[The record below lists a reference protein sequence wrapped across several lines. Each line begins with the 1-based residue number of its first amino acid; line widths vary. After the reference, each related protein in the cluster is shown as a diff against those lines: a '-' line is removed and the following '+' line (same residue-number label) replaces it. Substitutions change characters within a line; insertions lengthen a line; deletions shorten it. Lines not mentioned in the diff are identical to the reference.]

1 MPGTSDTYTIAV
13 SNNGP
18 STVSSVTLT
27 DAIPAALLNVAFAP
41 SVGAY
46 DVANGV
52 WNGLSLASGGSISM
66 TLTGTIDPNATGSL
80 TNTVTVFAP
89 TGVTET
95 NPVNNVATDTDT
107 LPPFTPNP
115 SPPPG
120 TTADMILRASN
131 TSLLAGHYEI
141 YDIGNNAILAAN
153 FLGKVGTDFQF
164 AGSAQA
170 NSRSTTSATTTSP
183 MPPRLA
189 RSGSI
194 FRSRASAT
202 STATA
207 RRT

>member
-107 LPPFTPNP
+107 LTPLSAPNP

-120 TTADMILRASN
+120 PPPPATSANMVLRQTGS
-131 TSLLAGHYEI
+131 GQHEI
-141 YDIGNNAILAAN
+141 YNLGNNTVLAA
-153 FLGKVGTDFQF
+153 FPFGQVGTDWAFVTLGGF
-164 AGSAQA
+164 PA
-170 NSRSTTSATTTSP
+170 ATP
-183 MPPRLA
+183 
-189 RSGSI
+189 
-194 FRSRASAT
+194 AT
-202 STATA
+202 
-207 RRT
+207 